1 MAFIMITRFNNTT
14 WEELITYKKENEITG
29 AFYGVP
35 RRVAPTIPLK
45 AKLIVL
51 EMNND
56 TNTIMGVGLIK
67 NFIKMD
73 QVHPI
78 YTWGNYHRFTY
89 SGKRRIARSDFTREE
104 QTLIEKMEEQVFKG
118 KGHLKRGQGIQKVP
132 YERYNKEDLEAFKQ
146 MFRCRAE

>member
-1 MAFIMITRFNNTT
+1 MTFIMITRFNNTT
-14 WEELITYKKENEITG
+14 WEELCNYKKQHNLDG
-29 AFYGVP
+29 SFYGVP
-35 RRVAPTIPLK
+35 RRVGPTIPLK

-56 TNTIMGVGLIK
+56 TNSIMGIGLIK

-89 SGKRRIARSDFTREE
+89 SGKRRIDRSDLSREE
-104 QTLIEKMEEQVFKG
+104 MGLIEKMEEKVFKG

-132 YERYNKEDLEAFKQ
+132 YERYTKEDLEAFKQ
-146 MFRCRAE
+146 MFRCRAV